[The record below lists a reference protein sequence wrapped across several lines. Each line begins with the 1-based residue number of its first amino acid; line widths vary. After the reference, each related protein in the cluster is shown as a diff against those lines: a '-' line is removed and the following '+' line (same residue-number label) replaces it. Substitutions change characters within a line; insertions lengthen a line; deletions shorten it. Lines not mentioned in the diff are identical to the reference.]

1 MTNANNNL
9 ASHARRASLW
19 SAADA
24 ALRALLG
31 FAITV
36 FLARLVAPGE
46 FGIVAMIL
54 VFSGLANV
62 LIDSGLSTA
71 LIQRQDVEHRDES
84 TAFYFNVAMSV
95 LTAVVLAIAAP
106 WIARFFAQPALAG
119 ITRLMA
125 VSLVVGAFGSIH
137 STLLTKALDFRP
149 LLFITLWSWLL
160 SGALAIV
167 LALRGYGAWSLA
179 WQVVAQA
186 SIATVLL
193 WTWHRWRP
201 LPVFDRAALRRLLAF
216 GGHVMAANVIDTL
229 YTRLYSVFIGKLFSA
244 SDLGFYTRAQSTQ
257 QLPTNLLSNMLNRV
271 ALPAFARTSADP
283 QMLRQGLAKASRL
296 LMFVNLPLM
305 AGMAVTARP
314 LIVALFGVRWLPAVP
329 LLQVLCVVGALWPL
343 QILNV
348 SALLAQGHSRLLL
361 RLEMVKKGFGVLALI
376 VASSHGLLAIAWS
389 QVAAAG
395 VAYLVNC
402 FYSGRL
408 LGFGA
413 VAQLRALAGTIA
425 ASLLMLMVVGLAQQY
440 LQQHLSVGPLREL
453 LVLVPLG
460 LLAYLAASLIF
471 GLSQLRE
478 IAHQL
483 RLGVA

>member
-1 MTNANNNL
+1 MTDISNSL
-9 ASHARRASLW
+9 ALHARRASLW
-19 SAADA
+19 SGADA

-36 FLARLVAPGE
+36 LLARLVTPAE

-54 VFSGLANV
+54 VFSALGNV

-71 LIQRQDVEHRDES
+71 LIQRQDADHRDES
-84 TAFYFNVAMSV
+84 TVFYFNVSTSMLA
-95 LTAVVLAIAAP
+95 AFALAIAAP
-106 WIARFFAQPALAG
+106 WIASFFEQPALVG

-125 VSLVVGAFGSIH
+125 TGLVIGAFGSIH
-137 STLLTKALDFRP
+137 STLLIKALDFRP

-160 SGALAIV
+160 SGALAV
-167 LALRGYGAWSLA
+167 VMALRGYGAWSLA

-186 SIATVLL
+186 SISTVLL

-201 LPVFDRAALRRLLAF
+201 LAVFNLTALRKLFAF
-216 GGHVMAANVIDTL
+216 GGRVLAANVIDTF

-257 QLPTNLLSNMLNRV
+257 QLPTNLLANMLNRV
-271 ALPAFARTSADP
+271 ALPAFARISANP
-283 QMLRQGLAKASRL
+283 SALRQALAKASRL
-296 LMFVNLPLM
+296 LMFINLPLM
-305 AGMAVTARP
+305 AGMAVTAQP
-314 LIVALFGVRWLPAVP
+314 LVIVLFGVRWLPVVP

-361 RLEMVKKGFGVLALI
+361 RLEVIKKGFGMLALI
-376 VASSHGLLAIAWS
+376 VASPHGLLAIAWS
-389 QVAAAG
+389 QVVTACF
-395 VAYLVNC
+395 AYLVNC
-402 FYSGRL
+402 FYSDRL

-413 VAQLRALAGTIA
+413 WAQLRAIAGTIA
-425 ASLLMLMVVGLAQQY
+425 ASLLMLAVVALV
-440 LQQHLSVGPLREL
+440 QQHLAIGPLRQL

-460 LLAYLAASLIF
+460 VLAYVAASMVF

-483 RLGVA
+483 RLGAT